1 MFKQL
6 FVKCTQQWEH
16 NARHYG
22 GIDMHMKQD
31 QHLKYLVELTLEK
44 CVGVGIS
51 SASTGELGTWILG
64 MVQNLCIIYN

>member
-16 NARHYG
+16 NARLYG
-22 GIDMHMKQD
+22 GTDMPMKQD

-44 CVGVGIS
+44 WGWVLAVP
-51 SASTGELGTWILG
+51 ALG
-64 MVQNLCIIYN
+64 N